1 MAERKMRYAVL
12 TYFEK
17 VGNANIG
24 NKAKLQWDA
33 DGLLESYS
41 YDQISKVIDYYFMI
55 GSPPT
60 WTKFLYGFDEYRKA
74 LIDKALDTQ
83 ARKRNLAKMKE
94 WLA

>member
-41 YDQISKVIDYYFMI
+41 YDQIKKVIDYYFMI
-55 GSPPT
+55 
-60 WTKFLYGFDEYRKA
+60 
-74 LIDKALDTQ
+74 
-83 ARKRNLAKMKE
+83 
-94 WLA
+94 